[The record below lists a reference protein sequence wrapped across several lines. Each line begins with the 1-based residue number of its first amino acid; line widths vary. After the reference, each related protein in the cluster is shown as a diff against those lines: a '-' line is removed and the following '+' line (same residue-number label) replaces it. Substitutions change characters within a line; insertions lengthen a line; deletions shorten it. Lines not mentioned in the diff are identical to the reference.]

1 MFAVVKVAGKQFVAA
16 AGKQII
22 VDAEIIGVDNK
33 IKLSEVLFLA
43 NDKDVK
49 IGKPNVAGVSVDA
62 EIIKSGRG
70 KKVLV
75 VKHHP
80 KKRFRRTKGHRQDQ
94 TTLKILKI
102 NEK

>member
-1 MFAVVKVAGKQFVAA
+1 MFAVVKVAGKQFVTRV
-16 AGKQII
+16 GKQIKI
-22 VDAEIIGVDNK
+22 DAEIIGKDNK
-33 IKLSEVLFLA
+33 IKLDEVLFLA

-49 IGKPNVAGVSVDA
+49 IGKPNVDGANVDA
-62 EIIKSGRG
+62 EIITSGKG

-80 KKRFRRTKGHRQDQ
+80 KKRFRKNVGHRQDQ